1 MSVKLFV
8 TDLDGTLLPSGKDV
22 PRENIEAVQKA
33 VRAGVI
39 VTIATGRMYRAALP
53 VAEALGVDVPI
64 ITYNGALI
72 KSTKGKVY
80 HTSYLK
86 PEVIEQVV
94 GFCQE
99 QGWYLQSYSRD
110 ELWVPVHDE
119 HAQRYEQ
126 EQKVEGHVVG
136 WDGLREH
143 TQEVCKLLTISED
156 GQETERRLA
165 ILNERFGADI
175 VAMQSNARYGEIVNH
190 GVSKAEGL
198 RRLAERLGIAVAD
211 TMAIGDSYND
221 LPMLKA
227 AGHSVAM
234 AMPCR
239 RSRRSA
245 TMRRAAA
252 KNSASPRPSMIWYS
266 EVGQMS
272 EMVKTE
278 QAKEE
283 GFRLVIVTGMSGGGK
298 TQASRYLE
306 DLGYF
311 CVDNLPPVFIP
322 KFVELC
328 KHSGGHVRKVVLVV
342 DTRSR
347 EFFDTF
353 VHTLNDMDKD
363 DVPYEMLF
371 MDASDPAI
379 IRRYKETR
387 RRHPMA
393 PTSRI
398 SEGIAKERERLAP
411 VRAKATYIIDTSE
424 LRKVDLRDKIHRLF
438 GTSGGEQMSINVLS
452 FGFKFGMPLD
462 ADMVFDVRFLPN
474 PFYIESMRHKS
485 GAVPEVAEYI
495 AKWPVTKEF
504 TRLLDE
510 MIDFLVPQYI
520 KEGKSQ
526 FVIAVGCTGGM
537 HRSVYIA
544 KHIFDR
550 LTAQGYSTRLE
561 HRDLMKNDVRE
572 HVREEC

>member
-1 MSVKLFV
+1 MSIKLFV

-22 PRENIEAVQKA
+22 PCENIEAVQQA

-53 VAEALGVDVPI
+53 VAEALGIDVPI
-64 ITYNGALI
+64 ITYNGAFI

-94 GFCQE
+94 DFCQE

-126 EQKVEGHVVG
+126 DQKVEGHVVG

-190 GVSKAEGL
+190 GVSKAEACAGL
-198 RRLAERLGIAVAD
+198 PRDSTLLSRIRWPSAIRTTTCRCSRLRGTAWRWA
-211 TMAIGDSYND
+211 
-221 LPMLKA
+221 ML
-227 AGHSVAM
+227 
-234 AMPCR
+234 CR

-245 TMRRAAA
+245 TMRRAAV
-252 KNSASPRPSMIWYS
+252 KNSALLRPSMIWYS

-371 MDASDPAI
+371 MDASTRPSSAA
-379 IRRYKETR
+379 TR
-387 RRHPMA
+387 RRAAAIRWRRPRA
-393 PTSRI
+393 SPKASRRSASAWRRCARRRRTS
-398 SEGIAKERERLAP
+398 
-411 VRAKATYIIDTSE
+411 
-424 LRKVDLRDKIHRLF
+424 
-438 GTSGGEQMSINVLS
+438 
-452 FGFKFGMPLD
+452 
-462 ADMVFDVRFLPN
+462 
-474 PFYIESMRHKS
+474 
-485 GAVPEVAEYI
+485 
-495 AKWPVTKEF
+495 
-504 TRLLDE
+504 
-510 MIDFLVPQYI
+510 
-520 KEGKSQ
+520 
-526 FVIAVGCTGGM
+526 
-537 HRSVYIA
+537 
-544 KHIFDR
+544 
-550 LTAQGYSTRLE
+550 STR
-561 HRDLMKNDVRE
+561 RNCARSTCAT
-572 HVREEC
+572 RSTGCSARRAASR